1 MSVMQFPY
9 CDDHKYVPCSGYRPR
24 RYETGKVIPIF
35 KAKSKESFNNYRPI
49 SLLSNISKVLEK
61 VVHKRLYSFLA
72 RCDILCDK
80 QYGFRPN
87 WSTIDAV
94 TDLTSDV
101 LSSLDRND
109 MCLSVYLDLAKAFD
123 TINHKILL
131 NKLEYYGIRGRTLE
145 WLRSYLDRRM
155 QYVCYN
161 GLKSETKPVE
171 YGVPQG
177 SVLGPLLFILY
188 ANDIPQCMSY
198 CRTIIFADDTT
209 VYQVGKDPH
218 TMYRQVNFDL
228 KTLTDWFKANQLS
241 VNPSKTKSML
251 FKRSGYVNDINDY
264 LCIETEPI
272 ELVQMTKFIGLYIDE
287 HLTWQHHIDHCKKK
301 ASSGVY
307 AINMC
312 KYILSEKT
320 LKMLYYSLVHPYII
334 YGIRLWGNAYQM
346 HIKKLEVV
354 QKKAIRAITGAKYN
368 DASSPLFR
376 PLKIMK
382 FKDLRDMYIQHFV
395 YEFVN
400 DSLPKSLSHIFEYN
414 RDIHRHNTRHS
425 NDPRPLK
432 ANSDIMRR
440 SLLCRGPILW
450 IDLNIDIRNS
460 RTKHIFKKRVMQNY
474 LRTY

>member
-1 MSVMQFPY
+1 MSLDQGI
-9 CDDHKYVPCSGYRPR
+9 VPDAMKLA
-24 RYETGKVIPIF
+24 KVIPIF

-61 VVHKRLYSFLA
+61 VVHKRLYSFLT

-87 WSTIDAV
+87 RSTLDAV
-94 TDLTSDV
+94 TDLTCDV

-109 MCLSVYLDLAKAFD
+109 MCLSVYLDLSKAFD

-145 WLRSYLDRRM
+145 WFRSYLDRRM
-155 QYVCYN
+155 KYVCYN
-161 GLKSETKPVE
+161 GLNSEIKPVE

-198 CRTIIFADDTT
+198 CRTILCADDTT
-209 VYQVGKDPH
+209 VYQVGKDPN

-241 VNPSKTKSML
+241 VNPSKTKSIL

-272 ELVQMTKFIGLYIDE
+272 ELVQVTKFLGLYIDE

-312 KYILSEKT
+312 KHILSEKN
-320 LKMLYYSLVHPYII
+320 PE
-334 YGIRLWGNAYQM
+334 NAV
-346 HIKKLEVV
+346 L
-354 QKKAIRAITGAKYN
+354 
-368 DASSPLFR
+368 
-376 PLKIMK
+376 
-382 FKDLRDMYIQHFV
+382 
-395 YEFVN
+395 
-400 DSLPKSLSHIFEYN
+400 
-414 RDIHRHNTRHS
+414 
-425 NDPRPLK
+425 
-432 ANSDIMRR
+432 
-440 SLLCRGPILW
+440 
-450 IDLNIDIRNS
+450 
-460 RTKHIFKKRVMQNY
+460 
-474 LRTY
+474 